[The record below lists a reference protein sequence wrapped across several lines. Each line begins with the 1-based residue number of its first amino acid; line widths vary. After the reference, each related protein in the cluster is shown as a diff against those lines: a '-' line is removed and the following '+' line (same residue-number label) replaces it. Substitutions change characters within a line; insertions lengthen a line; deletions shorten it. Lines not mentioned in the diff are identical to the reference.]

1 MASLIS
7 LKDAPPGRYRVAKV
21 QADEEQASV
30 LENLGIQSGDWLEV
44 LQSSQ
49 RKIPAGPLLLDLS
62 GGKIVLGRG
71 MAQLV
76 QVQVEGKILCLNE
89 LFPGEGGQIVA
100 VLGGEKN
107 QRLFEQLRI
116 RPGTP
121 VTVEKVFED
130 ELLRLRVGEKEEV
143 FGEGEA
149 AKIWVKR
156 GEKLTQ
162 PNFLEP
168 NETAEVVDILGGDL
182 VVENLR
188 KKGVMPGAKITF
200 LNKESSQQLTFIP
213 RQVVG
218 AVHEGREF
226 FLCEE
231 VASAIW
237 LEKI

>member
-1 MASLIS
+1 MASLLS

-21 QADEEQASV
+21 DLDEEQASV
-30 LENLGIQSGDWLEV
+30 LENLGVQPGDWLEV
-44 LQSSQ
+44 LQSSE
-49 RKIPAGPLLLDLS
+49 RKIPAGPLLLDLQ
-62 GGKIVLGRG
+62 GKKVVLGRG

-76 QVQVEGKILCLNE
+76 QIQVEGKILCLNE
-89 LFPGEGGQIVA
+89 LFPGEGGKIVA

-107 QRLFEQLRI
+107 QRFFERLHIQPGVPI
-116 RPGTP
+116 R
-121 VTVEKVFED
+121 VEKVFED
-130 ELLRLRVGEKEEV
+130 ELLTLRVGDREEV

-156 GEKLTQ
+156 GEEWTQ
-162 PNFLEP
+162 PNFLRP

-182 VVENLR
+182 VVEDLK
-188 KKGVMPGAKITF
+188 KKGVRPGVKITF
-200 LNKESSQQLTFIP
+200 LRKEPSHQLTFIP

-218 AVHEGREF
+218 AVHEGMEF
-226 FLCEE
+226 FLCQE